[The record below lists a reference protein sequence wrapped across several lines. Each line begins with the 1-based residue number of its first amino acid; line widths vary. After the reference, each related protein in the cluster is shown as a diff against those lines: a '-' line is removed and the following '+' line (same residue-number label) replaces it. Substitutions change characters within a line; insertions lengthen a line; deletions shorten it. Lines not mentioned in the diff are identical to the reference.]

1 MRIEGRVFVVTGAGN
16 GIGREVTLH
25 LLRKGARVAGVDL
38 SEAGLAE
45 TARLAAAGR
54 HFSAHALSVA
64 DRQAVAALPEQVL
77 AAHGQVDGLV
87 NVAGIIQRFVHVE
100 ELSIEEIEKVMAV
113 NFWGTLYA
121 CQAFLPHLKK
131 RPRAS
136 IVNIS
141 SMGGLV
147 PVPGQGAYGASKAAV
162 KLLTETLFAELQGTS
177 VAVTVVFPG
186 GVGTDITVNSGV
198 EMPGGGRPLEGKAP
212 KMTKVEDAAAAIV
225 EAIEKGTFR
234 LLIGADVTMIDKIA
248 RVAPKRAILLI
259 AEQMKKLLG

>member
-87 NVAGIIQRFVHVE
+87 NVAGIIQRHFNAVPSCR
-100 ELSIEEIEKVMAV
+100 LRQMA
-113 NFWGTLYA
+113 
-121 CQAFLPHLKK
+121 
-131 RPRAS
+131 
-136 IVNIS
+136 
-141 SMGGLV
+141 
-147 PVPGQGAYGASKAAV
+147 
-162 KLLTETLFAELQGTS
+162 
-177 VAVTVVFPG
+177 
-186 GVGTDITVNSGV
+186 D
-198 EMPGGGRPLEGKAP
+198 
-212 KMTKVEDAAAAIV
+212 
-225 EAIEKGTFR
+225 
-234 LLIGADVTMIDKIA
+234 
-248 RVAPKRAILLI
+248 
-259 AEQMKKLLG
+259 